1 MPRQFLITE
10 ELHANVND
18 AVGHGVRLV
27 TLHEGLHDEGIV
39 LYKCFNERDLWH
51 RRRKS
56 TLQILVKKKII
67 KILSWTGCTSYTLCS
82 GVKGQ

>member
-1 MPRQFLITE
+1 MSRQLLVTE
-10 ELHANVND
+10 ELHADVND

-39 LYKCFNERDLWH
+39 LYKCFSERDLRH

-56 TLQILVKKKII
+56 TLQILVKKIFI
-67 KILSWTGCTSYTLCS
+67 QILFRDHGP
-82 GVKGQ
+82 VA